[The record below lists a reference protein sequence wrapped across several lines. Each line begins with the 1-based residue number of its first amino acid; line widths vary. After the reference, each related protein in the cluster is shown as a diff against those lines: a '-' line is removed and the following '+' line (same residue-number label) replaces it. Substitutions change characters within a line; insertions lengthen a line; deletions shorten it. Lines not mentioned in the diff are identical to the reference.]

1 MSKPLFSVVCPT
13 FNSAEF
19 VGDTLKSVI
28 DQTYA
33 ADEILVV
40 DDGSTDNTVQIVRGI
55 QKISAT
61 SIRLI
66 EGEHAGPGAA
76 RNLGIK
82 VATNEWIAFIDSD
95 DLWRSEKLA
104 VVASYIEKNPLCNI
118 FCHGEYHVSKEGSIV
133 EVDYGQHYDQKKALS
148 PQLYFRNYF
157 STSAVVCRKQLIKEH
172 HGFDEQMMN
181 AQDYDL
187 WLKVSKDMVPF
198 FIGQCLGEYRLRD
211 GNITSRSIERKFIN
225 LVIIAWRYRHFV
237 SLPSGL
243 LKAAKIAASYIKQ
256 KFTRQF

>member
-1 MSKPLFSVVCPT
+1 
-13 FNSAEF
+13 
-19 VGDTLKSVI
+19 
-28 DQTYA
+28 
-33 ADEILVV
+33 
-40 DDGSTDNTVQIVRGI
+40 
-55 QKISAT
+55 
-61 SIRLI
+61 
-66 EGEHAGPGAA
+66 
-76 RNLGIK
+76 
-82 VATNEWIAFIDSD
+82 
-95 DLWRSEKLA
+95 
-104 VVASYIEKNPLCNI
+104 
-118 FCHGEYHVSKEGSIV
+118 
-133 EVDYGQHYDQKKALS
+133 VDYGQHYDQKKALS